1 MTPTQEIKIE
11 SYQKYLVKK
20 LILNSIAQE
29 KYYKL
34 IGFTHNHLENQ
45 TKLKRYMNTLK
56 MTE

>member
-45 TKLKRYMNTLK
+45 TKLK
-56 MTE
+56 MTA